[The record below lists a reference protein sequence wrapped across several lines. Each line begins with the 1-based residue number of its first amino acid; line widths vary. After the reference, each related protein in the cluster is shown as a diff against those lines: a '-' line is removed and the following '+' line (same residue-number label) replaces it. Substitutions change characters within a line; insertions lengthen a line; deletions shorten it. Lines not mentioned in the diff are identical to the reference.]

1 MFDVITYALLKKKI
15 EQAATGIT
23 GAEYKDG
30 KLIFTLGDGSKL
42 EVPLDI
48 SSGVAGA
55 LVNESGALVISFS
68 DGTNLIYDAP
78 TLIANALAPVENR
91 LTQLESSQQELTQAL
106 ENHVNDFDSLG
117 LSVVDGLLCITTY
130 NEENDGNE

>member
-1 MFDVITYALLKKKI
+1 MFDVVTFALLKKKI
-15 EQAATGIT
+15 EQAATGIP

-55 LVNESGALVISFS
+55 LVDESGALVISFS
-68 DGTNLIYDAP
+68 DGTNLIYDVP

-91 LTQLESSQQELTQAL
+91 LTKLESSQQELTQAL

-117 LSVVDGLLCITTY
+117 LSVVDGQLCITY
-130 NEENDGNE
+130 NLKENDNYE

>member
-1 MFDVITYALLKKKI
+1 MFDIVTYALLKKKI

-48 SSGVAGA
+48 SSGVADA

-68 DGTNLIYDAP
+68 DGTNLIYDVP

-91 LTQLESSQQELTQAL
+91 LTQVESSQQELTQIL
-106 ENHVNDFDSLG
+106 ENHIDDFDSLG
-117 LSVVDGLLCITTY
+117 LSVVDGLLSITY

>member
-1 MFDVITYALLKKKI
+1 MFDVVTYALLKKKI

-68 DGTNLIYDAP
+68 DGTNLIYDVP

>member
-1 MFDVITYALLKKKI
+1 MFDVVTYALLKKKI

-68 DGTNLIYDAP
+68 DGTNLTYDVP

-117 LSVVDGLLCITTY
+117 LSVVDGLLCITY
-130 NEENDGNE
+130 NEVNDGNE

>member
-1 MFDVITYALLKKKI
+1 MFDVVTYALLKKKI

-68 DGTNLIYDAP
+68 DGTNLTYDVP

-91 LTQLESSQQELTQAL
+91 LIQLESSQQELTQAL

-117 LSVVDGLLCITTY
+117 LSVVDGLLCITY

>member
-48 SSGVAGA
+48 SSGVADA

-68 DGTNLIYDAP
+68 DGTNLIYDVP
-78 TLIANALAPVENR
+78 TLITNALAPVENR

-117 LSVVDGLLCITTY
+117 LSVVNGLLSITY

>member
-1 MFDVITYALLKKKI
+1 MFDVVTYALLKRKI

-23 GAEYKDG
+23 GAEYKEG

-68 DGTNLIYDAP
+68 DGTNLIYDVP

-106 ENHVNDFDSLG
+106 ENHIDNFDSLG
-117 LSVVDGLLCITTY
+117 LSVVDGLLCITY
-130 NEENDGNE
+130 KGE

>member
-1 MFDVITYALLKKKI
+1 MFDVVTYALLKKKI

-30 KLIFTLGDGSKL
+30 KLIFTLGDGNKL

-68 DGTNLIYDAP
+68 DGTNLIYDVP

-117 LSVVDGLLCITTY
+117 LSVVDGLLCITY

>member
-1 MFDVITYALLKKKI
+1 MFDVVTYALLKKKI

-30 KLIFTLGDGSKL
+30 KLIFTLGDGNKL

-68 DGTNLIYDAP
+68 DGTNLIYDVP

-117 LSVVDGLLCITTY
+117 LSVVDGQLCITY

>member
-15 EQAATGIT
+15 EQAATGIV

-30 KLIFTLGDGSKL
+30 KLVFTLGDGSKL

-68 DGTNLIYDAP
+68 DGTNLIYDVS
-78 TLIANALAPVENR
+78 TLITKALAPVENR

-106 ENHVNDFDSLG
+106 ENHINDFDSLG
-117 LSVVDGLLCITTY
+117 LSVVDGLLSITY

>member
-1 MFDVITYALLKKKI
+1 MFDVVTYALLKKKI

-68 DGTNLIYDAP
+68 DGTNLIYDVP

-106 ENHVNDFDSLG
+106 ENHVNNFDSLG
-117 LSVVDGLLCITTY
+117 LSVVDGQLCITY

>member
-1 MFDVITYALLKKKI
+1 MFDVVTYALLKKKI
-15 EQAATGIT
+15 EQAATGIVS
-23 GAEYKDG
+23 AEYKDG
-30 KLIFTLGDGSKL
+30 KLIFTLGDGSNL

-68 DGTNLIYDAP
+68 DGTNLIYDVP

-117 LSVVDGLLCITTY
+117 LSVVNGLLCITY

>member
-1 MFDVITYALLKKKI
+1 MLDVVTYALLKRKI

-68 DGTNLIYDAP
+68 DGTNLIYDVP

-117 LSVVDGLLCITTY
+117 LSVVDGLLCITY

>member
-1 MFDVITYALLKKKI
+1 MFDVVTYALLKKKI

-68 DGTNLIYDAP
+68 DGTNLTYDVP

-91 LTQLESSQQELTQAL
+91 LTQLESSQQELT
-106 ENHVNDFDSLG
+106 
-117 LSVVDGLLCITTY
+117 
-130 NEENDGNE
+130 

>member
-1 MFDVITYALLKKKI
+1 MLDVVTYALLKKKI

-55 LVNESGALVISFS
+55 LVNESGAIVISFS
-68 DGTNLIYDAP
+68 DGTNLIYDVP

-106 ENHVNDFDSLG
+106 ENHINDFDSLG
-117 LSVVDGLLCITTY
+117 LSVVDGLLSITY

>member
-1 MFDVITYALLKKKI
+1 MFDVVTYALLKKKI

-68 DGTNLIYDAP
+68 DGTNLIYDVP

-91 LTQLESSQQELTQAL
+91 LTQLESSQQELTQTL
-106 ENHVNDFDSLG
+106 ENHIDDFDSLG
-117 LSVVDGLLCITTY
+117 LSVVDGLLSITY

>member
-1 MFDVITYALLKKKI
+1 MFDVVTYALLKKKI
-15 EQAATGIT
+15 EQAATGIVS
-23 GAEYKDG
+23 AEYKDG

-68 DGTNLIYDAP
+68 DGTNLIYDVP

-117 LSVVDGLLCITTY
+117 LSVVDGQLCITY

>member
-1 MFDVITYALLKKKI
+1 MFDVVTYALLKKKI

-30 KLIFTLGDGSKL
+30 KLIFTLGDGNKL

-68 DGTNLIYDAP
+68 DGINLIYDVP
-78 TLIANALAPVENR
+78 TLIAHALAPVENR

-117 LSVVDGLLCITTY
+117 LSVVDGQLCITY

>member
-1 MFDVITYALLKKKI
+1 MFDVVTYALLKKKI

-23 GAEYKDG
+23 SAEYKDG

-68 DGTNLIYDAP
+68 DGTNLTYDVP
-78 TLIANALAPVENR
+78 TLITNALAPVENR

-117 LSVVDGLLCITTY
+117 LSVVDGQLCITY

>member
-1 MFDVITYALLKKKI
+1 MLDVVTYALLKKKI

-68 DGTNLIYDAP
+68 DGTNLIYDVP

-117 LSVVDGLLCITTY
+117 LSVVDGLLSITY

>member
-1 MFDVITYALLKKKI
+1 MLDVITYALLKKKI

-48 SSGVAGA
+48 SSGVADA

-68 DGTNLIYDAP
+68 DGTNLIYDVP
-78 TLIANALAPVENR
+78 TLIANALAPVETR

-106 ENHVNDFDSLG
+106 ENHIDDFDSLG
-117 LSVVDGLLCITTY
+117 LSVVDGLLCITY
-130 NEENDGNE
+130 KGE

>member
-1 MFDVITYALLKKKI
+1 MFDVVTYALLKRKI

-23 GAEYKDG
+23 GAEYKEG

-68 DGTNLIYDAP
+68 DGTNLTYDVP

-117 LSVVDGLLCITTY
+117 LSVVDGQLCITY

>member
-1 MFDVITYALLKKKI
+1 MFDVVTYALLKKKI

-68 DGTNLIYDAP
+68 DGTNLTYDVP

-117 LSVVDGLLCITTY
+117 LSVVDGQLCITY

>member
-1 MFDVITYALLKKKI
+1 MLDVVTYALLKKKI

-68 DGTNLIYDAP
+68 DGTNLIYDVP

-106 ENHVNDFDSLG
+106 ENHVNNFDSLG
-117 LSVVDGLLCITTY
+117 LSVVDGQLCITTY

>member
-1 MFDVITYALLKKKI
+1 MFDVVTYALLKKKI

-55 LVNESGALVISFS
+55 LVNESGALVISFL

-117 LSVVDGLLCITTY
+117 LSVVDGLLCITY

>member
-1 MFDVITYALLKKKI
+1 MFDVVTYALLKRKI

-68 DGTNLIYDAP
+68 DGTNLIYDVP

-117 LSVVDGLLCITTY
+117 LSVVDGLLCITY

>member
-1 MFDVITYALLKKKI
+1 MLDVVTYALLKKKI

-68 DGTNLIYDAP
+68 DGTNLIYDVP

-117 LSVVDGLLCITTY
+117 LSVVDGQLCITTY

>member
-1 MFDVITYALLKKKI
+1 MFDIVTYALLKKKI

-106 ENHVNDFDSLG
+106 ENHIDDFDSLG
-117 LSVVDGLLCITTY
+117 LSVVDGLLCITY
-130 NEENDGNE
+130 KGE

>member
-1 MFDVITYALLKKKI
+1 MFDIVTYALLKKKI

-106 ENHVNDFDSLG
+106 ENHIDDFDSLG
-117 LSVVDGLLCITTY
+117 LSVVDGLLFSIQKK
-130 NEENDGNE
+130 E

>member
-1 MFDVITYALLKKKI
+1 MLDVVTYALLKKKI
-15 EQAATGIT
+15 EQAATGIV
-23 GAEYKDG
+23 GAEYKEG

-117 LSVVDGLLCITTY
+117 LSVVDGLLSITY

>member
-68 DGTNLIYDAP
+68 DGTNLIYDVP

-117 LSVVDGLLCITTY
+117 LSVVDGLLCITY

>member
-1 MFDVITYALLKKKI
+1 MFDVVTYALLKKKI

-68 DGTNLIYDAP
+68 DGTNLIYDVP
-78 TLIANALAPVENR
+78 TLITNALAPVENR

-106 ENHVNDFDSLG
+106 ENHIDDFDSLG
-117 LSVVDGLLCITTY
+117 LSVVDGLLSITY

>member
-1 MFDVITYALLKKKI
+1 MLDVVTYALLKKKI
-15 EQAATGIT
+15 EQAATGIV
-23 GAEYKDG
+23 GAEYKEG

-68 DGTNLIYDAP
+68 DGTNLIYDVP
-78 TLIANALAPVENR
+78 TLITNALAPVENR

-117 LSVVDGLLCITTY
+117 LSVVDGLLSITY

>member
-1 MFDVITYALLKKKI
+1 MFDVVTYALLKRKI

-23 GAEYKDG
+23 GAEYKEG
-30 KLIFTLGDGSKL
+30 KLIFTLGDGNKL
-42 EVPLDI
+42 EVPLDF

-68 DGTNLIYDAP
+68 DGTNLIYDVP